1 MDLNSQV
8 VSQAHTFCILALL
21 ANTTNPGREHRG
33 FSALMD
39 LPTSWSSL
47 LAMCWIIQRTLNS
60 LCSEL
65 RKKEGSF
72 TSITSLKTT
81 GSSWLPSPQYYI
93 QMQVPTSPMEPP
105 ICSITTVSTLISMN
119 KNHHLMSFKMQKKQ
133 EETAALTPEYVY
145 KSSGLRQG
153 PFLLGRVKIWLD
165 RFCFSILIY
174 DRSWASILL

>member
-8 VSQAHTFCILALL
+8 VSQTHTSCILVLL
-21 ANTTNPGREHRG
+21 ANITNPEREHKG
-33 FSALMD
+33 FSALLN

-47 LAMCWIIQRTLNS
+47 LAMCWIIHRTLNY

-65 RKKEGSF
+65 QKKEGSI
-72 TSITSLKTT
+72 TTMTSLKTT

-93 QMQVPTSPMEPP
+93 QMQAPTSPMEPP
-105 ICSITTVSTLISMN
+105 ICSITTVSTLISIN
-119 KNHHLMSFKMQKKQ
+119 KIHHLMSFKTQKKQ

-165 RFCFSILIY
+165 RFYFSMTDLGQ
-174 DRSWASILL
+174 ASCV